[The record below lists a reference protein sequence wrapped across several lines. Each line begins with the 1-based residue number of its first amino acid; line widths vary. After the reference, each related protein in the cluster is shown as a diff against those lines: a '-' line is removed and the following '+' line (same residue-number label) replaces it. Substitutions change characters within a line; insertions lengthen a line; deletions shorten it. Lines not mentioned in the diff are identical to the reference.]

1 MTHPTIDPDL
11 EELLR
16 ARLRH
21 LAEQAPASD
30 SEAVL
35 ETIATQQTRRP
46 WRAALIGSA
55 AAAALVMGWLSV
67 AARDATPPPS
77 DRYTVGTA
85 RGPLPAIPDGWRWEA
100 YHDVAVAVPDTWGYG
115 TSGVPYCAVKDVAER
130 TTVGRPG
137 AVPLMGCSGGLQP
150 DTVAVAGTFV
160 DMSPSRDLRY
170 RVPKVTDGD
179 TTGDRA
185 TRIVGQTAIE
195 VQAAQPLRNQI
206 LATITPLP
214 ASGVNGCRRDVPLI
228 DDPSWRPAAQ
238 PMPEPDAIADV
249 AVCTYDLGTGGR
261 LRAATQL
268 PDSAIRRTADAI
280 AAAPIGGIPDPKNCR
295 DDYGDRITLL
305 RMGDTS
311 GRTHEVVLR
320 YSGCAH
326 RGIDDGSTIKSL
338 TKQALADALSGAHQP
353 DGFGMELS
361 DVIPEDAPKAR

>member
-67 AARDATPPPS
+67 AARDAIPPPS

-150 DTVAVAGTFV
+150 DMVAVAGTFV

-170 RVPKVTDGD
+170 RVPKVADGES
-179 TTGDRA
+179 TGDRT
-185 TRIVGQTAIE
+185 TRIVGATAIE
-195 VQAAQPLRNQI
+195 VQARQPLRDQI

-214 ASGVNGCRRDVPLI
+214 VTGANGCRRDVPLV

-238 PMPEPDAIADV
+238 RLPRPDPVTDV
-249 AVCTYDLGTGGR
+249 AVCTYDIGADGG

-268 PDSAIRRTADAI
+268 PSSAIRRTVEALSS
-280 AAAPIGGIPDPKNCR
+280 APQGGTPDRSVCSGS
-295 DDYGDRITLL
+295 YGDQVTLL
-305 RMGDTS
+305 RMSDTS

-320 YSGCAH
+320 YAGCAH
-326 RGIDDGSTIKSL
+326 RGIDDGSTVRAL
-338 TKQALADALSGAHQP
+338 TKQALADVLIGPHRAGAI
-353 DGFGMELS
+353 GMEIS
-361 DVIPEDAPKAR
+361 DVVP